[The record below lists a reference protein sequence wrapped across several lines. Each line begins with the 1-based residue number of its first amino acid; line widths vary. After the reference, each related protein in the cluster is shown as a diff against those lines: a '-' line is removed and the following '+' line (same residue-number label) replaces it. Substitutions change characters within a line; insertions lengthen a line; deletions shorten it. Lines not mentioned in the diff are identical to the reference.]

1 MQILGR
7 YMIAYHSKGRA
18 VGVPQS
24 RKETNCRVQQYER
37 PKILEIWFDSA
48 PERSLS
54 CNSGLVWIVTKELL
68 VGPHR
73 KFVASIAFCY
83 PLSKEGIIW
92 LARLSQV
99 IRSVLTLEVTMI
111 HYQFLKA
118 DNVSSLLLTLTRFE

>member
-1 MQILGR
+1 MYLNPGKKQIAEYSSTKVLR
-7 YMIAYHSKGRA
+7 FWK
-18 VGVPQS
+18 
-24 RKETNCRVQQYER
+24 
-37 PKILEIWFDSA
+37 
-48 PERSLS
+48 
-54 CNSGLVWIVTKELL
+54 SGSTVLLNDRLVVTLAWYGSSTKELL

-118 DNVSSLLLTLTRFE
+118 GVCSCR